1 MVRHRLRPLPVSL
14 LFSARVDELLTVC
27 RASAV
32 ASRSLVMPSE
42 VLEES
47 RPQARLRQN
56 LAWPITCGDAASSP
70 TRARR
75 EPPTAAQQVC
85 GAQSKCRVLSRRRR
99 PSRRGHIATGTLS
112 SPFAARLQLSFQVD
126 REMDAKPFPVH
137 DLQLPTSPETASKKP
152 ASEPTALKPYAAS
165 LISLA
170 LSHDI
175 LLFGS
180 FTLKSGRVSPYF
192 YNAGLF
198 HSGFLLTAIGSAFAA
213 AINDAGLEFDVLFGP
228 AYKGIPLA
236 AVTTVELTRLDPAKY
251 GELGYTYNR
260 KEKKDHGE
268 GGTLV
273 GAPLKGKRVLI
284 LDDVITAGTAIREA
298 VSIIQEAEGKL
309 VGAAVN
315 LDRQEKG
322 KGDLSAIQEVERDY
336 GVPVVSVITM
346 SDIIA
351 YIRVKGSMGN
361 ELAGMEEYRSKW
373 GIKEVQ

>member
-1 MVRHRLRPLPVSL
+1 
-14 LFSARVDELLTVC
+14 
-27 RASAV
+27 
-32 ASRSLVMPSE
+32 
-42 VLEES
+42 
-47 RPQARLRQN
+47 
-56 LAWPITCGDAASSP
+56 
-70 TRARR
+70 
-75 EPPTAAQQVC
+75 
-85 GAQSKCRVLSRRRR
+85 
-99 PSRRGHIATGTLS
+99 
-112 SPFAARLQLSFQVD
+112 
-126 REMDAKPFPVH
+126 MDAKPFPVR
-137 DLQLPTSPETASKKP
+137 DLTLPKSAETTANKPE
-152 ASEPTALKPYAAS
+152 SEPSTLKPYAAS

-180 FTLKSGRVSPYF
+180 FVLKSGRTSPYF

-198 HSGFLLTAIGSAFAA
+198 HSGFLLSAIGSAFAA
-213 AINDAGLEFDVLFGP
+213 AISESGLEFDVLFGP

-236 AVTTVELTRLDPAKY
+236 AVATVELTRLNPAKY
-251 GELGYTYNR
+251 GEVGYTYNR

-298 VSIIQEAEGKL
+298 VSIIQGEGGKL
-309 VGAAVN
+309 IGAAVN

-322 KGDLSAIQEVERDY
+322 KTEQSGIQEVERDY
-336 GVPVVSVITM
+336 GVPVISVITM

-351 YIRVKGSMGN
+351 YIRVKGGMSK
-361 ELAGMEEYRSKW
+361 ELEGMEGYRAQW

>member
-1 MVRHRLRPLPVSL
+1 
-14 LFSARVDELLTVC
+14 
-27 RASAV
+27 
-32 ASRSLVMPSE
+32 
-42 VLEES
+42 
-47 RPQARLRQN
+47 
-56 LAWPITCGDAASSP
+56 
-70 TRARR
+70 
-75 EPPTAAQQVC
+75 
-85 GAQSKCRVLSRRRR
+85 
-99 PSRRGHIATGTLS
+99 
-112 SPFAARLQLSFQVD
+112 
-126 REMDAKPFPVH
+126 MDAKPYPVH
-137 DLQLPTSPETASKKP
+137 DLTLPTSRSNAAKSAASKP
-152 ASEPTALKPYAAS
+152 ASEPTTLKPYAAS

-213 AINDAGLEFDVLFGP
+213 AIAESGLEFDVLFGP

-236 AVTTVELTRLDPAKY
+236 AVAAVELTRLNPAKY

-268 GGTLV
+268 GGTIV

-284 LDDVITAGTAIREA
+284 LDDVITAGTAIRGA
-298 VSIIQEAEGKL
+298 VEIINEAEGKL
-309 VGAAVN
+309 VGAVVN
-315 LDRQEKG
+315 LDRQERG
-322 KGDLSAIQEVERDY
+322 KGAESAIQEVERDF
-336 GVPVVSVITM
+336 GIPVVTVISM

-351 YIRVKGSMGN
+351 YVRVKGGMEK
-361 ELAGMEEYRSKW
+361 ELAGMEEYRAQW